1 LDVSILVAAA
11 AYLAAEVGRKPG
23 DAFAVSLWEKVGPA
37 VGRILNHPPIPGD
50 LTGATIR
57 AASTAEPGV
66 TPALEA
72 ARQRSTGLRRAELVE
87 RVLRGAHILW
97 LDNRLPASA
106 WEREIFHSLGATIV
120 PLDDAAAGI
129 ARLGSETFH
138 LTVTASEPD
147 ANAVRQAAAA
157 MPIVFYGSGDEP
169 NELIHLAL
177 DRLERIRI

>member
-1 LDVSILVAAA
+1 MDVSILVAAA

-23 DAFAVSLWEKVGPA
+23 DTFALSLWDKVGPA
-37 VGRILNHPPIPGD
+37 VGRILNRPPVPGD

-97 LDNRLPASA
+97 LDDELRASA
-106 WEREIFHSLGATIV
+106 WEREIFHSLGASTV
-120 PLDDAAAGI
+120 PVDDTSAAV
-129 ARLGSETFH
+129 ARLGTDTFH
-138 LTVTASEPD
+138 LTVTTSEQGAD
-147 ANAVRQAAAA
+147 AIRQASAAV
-157 MPIVFYGSGDEP
+157 PIVFYGGADEP

-177 DRLERIRI
+177 DRLERTRI